1 METNHLPRHEFIES
15 LLPPHGQKVADAA
28 ILLWEQMAA
37 QLILIVGDEGF
48 DSLYGRSLSLS
59 RSTFPWLA
67 GSSSLPPDGQ
77 RFAELKMSLE
87 DQTPE
92 QAIEANHLLLTTF
105 TDVLA
110 SLIGEQLTTR
120 ILRLAWSTDISNS
133 TGKEFQK

>member
-1 METNHLPRHEFIES
+1 MEINHLSRHEFIES
-15 LLPPHGQKVADAA
+15 LLPPHSQKVTDAA

-48 DSLYGRSLSLS
+48 DSLYARSVSLS

-67 GSSSLPPDGQ
+67 ASSSLPSDGP

-92 QAIEANHLLLTTF
+92 QAIEAHHLLLTTF

-120 ILRLAWSTDISNS
+120 ILHLAWNTDIPNS